1 MYKTTYYYFLHILL
15 CVHIQK
21 RFNFSTLYYMLLCYL
36 FSVNIVL
43 LFTQFILR
51 ENNNSWT
58 PCRPSLKPKL
68 PMFWPRN
75 THKSHYSLLP
85 DLKILHRL
93 HIVWFVGHLAAR
105 FIICSVLLQQMCSFL
120 SIMFSGAKVHRLSE
134 GYSNIFYHTNI
145 IKVVTKKKKKRLE
158 QRSTHRLSEGYS
170 NIWSH

>member
-1 MYKTTYYYFLHILL
+1 
-15 CVHIQK
+15 
-21 RFNFSTLYYMLLCYL
+21 MLLCYL

-93 HIVWFVGHLAAR
+93 HILWFVGHLAAR

-145 IKVVTKKKKKRLE
+145 IKVVTKKKKKDW
-158 QRSTHRLSEGYS
+158 SKGPHTGYLKAIPIFDHT
-170 NIWSH
+170 NIQKVVTKTKQT